1 MVMVKSAKNSEMLG
15 AAFMQA
21 AFNVANS
28 LGALF
33 GGIPLLYGLGF
44 EYPALVGAFMA
55 FLGLLL
61 CMLYYTKYSKEKI

>member
-1 MVMVKSAKNSEMLG
+1 
-15 AAFMQA
+15 MQA

-55 FLGLLL
+55 FFGLLL
-61 CMLYYTKYSKEKI
+61 CMLFYIKYSKEKI